1 MSNPPHRI
9 RRLRYWLSTSS
20 QTEAFALRKY
30 LHDRFS
36 EELLPVLESVFDEIA
51 NGDRVIHIPKL
62 ELHLKVTAEQELME
76 VLPELIQQQLKEQLQ
91 GINWPTIPTT
101 QPEVVGQE
109 ATSQENQFATLVHYL
124 QTGSV
129 MWEIAHVRAS
139 EIAVDLRETYHQ
151 QRSQLLDY
159 LRHQNESL
167 SFYFRLLQLI
177 PVEELPIIVN
187 TLSERISHRWR
198 TAVVE
203 LITSV
208 LASRQSFFNRHTQLQ
223 LTAAILSESCNGR
236 ESNKIPDFAPI
247 LDNILSR
254 EQKKTINDF
263 IASLPTSAAILF
275 EQKQEINPKLTNTT
289 PETVI
294 WENQETE
301 EELNAHKEQQ
311 QSIDPT
317 SETVIWENQER
328 KQTVSKTAQSNYENV
343 ASLLQEASPY
353 NSLPLASKNGEFP
366 LMVKYAG
373 LVLLN
378 PFITRFLENTGI
390 KETEQQELSG
400 FLLPRAAAL
409 LHFLATGS
417 EEVYEYELGFIKL
430 LLGLQPEMPLLVSPG
445 LIEARDMEECENLLS
460 TVLSYW
466 KVLKSTSVSG
476 LRSSFLQRQGLL
488 RQVDNGWQIQIEP
501 APFDMLL
508 DYLPWSISVIKL
520 PWMKRPIYTEWRMP

>member
-317 SETVIWENQER
+317 SETVIWENQE
-328 KQTVSKTAQSNYENV
+328 TE
-343 ASLLQEASPY
+343 E
-353 NSLPLASKNGEFP
+353 E
-366 LMVKYAG
+366 
-373 LVLLN
+373 LN
-378 PFITRFLENTGI
+378 
-390 KETEQQELSG
+390 
-400 FLLPRAAAL
+400 
-409 LHFLATGS
+409 
-417 EEVYEYELGFIKL
+417 
-430 LLGLQPEMPLLVSPG
+430 
-445 LIEARDMEECENLLS
+445 
-460 TVLSYW
+460 
-466 KVLKSTSVSG
+466 
-476 LRSSFLQRQGLL
+476 
-488 RQVDNGWQIQIEP
+488 
-501 APFDMLL
+501 
-508 DYLPWSISVIKL
+508 
-520 PWMKRPIYTEWRMP
+520 